1 MGNNHGG
8 RFTDGLLLGMIIGG
22 VAVFLLGTKK
32 GNKILKALT
41 EQGFE
46 GLGEIAKDFEN
57 EAKKE
62 TKTQLRKVEG
72 KIGDF
77 EESIEVDGSNGNG
90 HEEEGKPRAKRFFRK
105 PSAKN

>member
-1 MGNNHGG
+1 MGNNHG
-8 RFTDGLLLGMIIGG
+8 RFTDGLLLGIIIGG

-46 GLGEIAKDFEN
+46 GLGEIAKDLKN

-62 TKTQLRKVEG
+62 TKNQLKKVEE
-72 KIGDF
+72 KIEDMG
-77 EESIEVDGSNGNG
+77 ESIEVESSNGNG
-90 HEEEGKPRAKRFFRK
+90 HKETTKSPAKRFFRK

>member
-1 MGNNHGG
+1 MGNPG
-8 RFTDGLLLGMIIGG
+8 RFSDGLLLGMIIGG
-22 VAVFLLGTKK
+22 AAVFLLGTKK

-46 GLGEIAKDFEN
+46 GLGEIAKDLEN

-62 TKTQLRKVEG
+62 TKTQLRKVES

-90 HEEEGKPRAKRFFRK
+90 HEEGKPRAKRFFRK
-105 PSAKN
+105 PTAKN